1 MAAPLPRL
9 ERSNPGTSLGINN
22 SKPVLAPQ
30 PAASPSGVAAV
41 REQKGERLGVWRYS
55 TQLNEQLTAGQR
67 ALDFVDQLSGQL
79 VGLKF
84 KLSQELGQRR
94 VDSDELSNKVADF
107 SALWQSRSQ
116 RTGGSVDGRLKFHL
130 AQDAKEVFRVR
141 GLELDSL
148 SHGQSEM
155 LTFYTGVR
163 GTGPASVAVGGE
175 SSAEDL
181 LRQFNRAL
189 APSGI
194 RTEAD
199 QSGALTFSVA
209 EESLA
214 ALQSKLA
221 IRGGGIRFPAGQ
233 ANRLKIESEA
243 VAITPQSWSVD
254 DHAAVRQ
261 TLQKV
266 LVALEQ
272 LEQTRAAISS
282 AMGEARQ
289 AIEQLSTMNES
300 QWAESFVGDFNGRFN
315 QNTDYRYF
323 AEIAPALMGMSRYRV
338 LSLLAL
344 R

>member
-1 MAAPLPRL
+1 MAVPLPRL
-9 ERSNPGTSLGINN
+9 DSSLKSGSSLGIN
-22 SKPVLAPQ
+22 SRPVSAAA
-30 PAASPSGVAAV
+30 PAASGALAPV

-67 ALDFVDQLSGQL
+67 ALDYVDELSDQLTS
-79 VGLKF
+79 LKL

-94 VDSDELSNKVADF
+94 VDAGDLGAKVAGF
-107 SALWQSRSQ
+107 SALWADRSQ

-130 AQDAKEVFRVR
+130 AQDAKEVFRIR
-141 GLELDSL
+141 GLELESL
-148 SHGQSEM
+148 SSGQAEM

-163 GTGPASVAVGGE
+163 GTGPASVAVGSE
-175 SSAEDL
+175 VSSENV

-209 EESLA
+209 EDALA
-214 ALQSKLA
+214 PLQNKLA

-243 VAITPQSWSVD
+243 VAISPNSWAVD
-254 DHAAVRQ
+254 DHASVRQ
-261 TLQKV
+261 SLQKV
-266 LVALEQ
+266 VIALEQ

-282 AMGEARQ
+282 AMGEAKL

-300 QWAESFVGDFNGRFN
+300 QWAQSFVGDFNARFN
-315 QNTDYRYF
+315 QSSDYRF
-323 AEIAPALMGMSRYRV
+323 FSDIAPALMGMSRYRV

>member
-1 MAAPLPRL
+1 MAAALPRL
-9 ERSNPGTSLGINN
+9 DSSHKLGSSLGIN
-22 SKPVLAPQ
+22 SRLVTAAA
-30 PAASPSGVAAV
+30 PAASGELAAV

-67 ALDFVDQLSGQL
+67 ALDYVDELSGQL
-79 VGLKF
+79 TELKL

-94 VDSDELSNKVADF
+94 VDTAGLSAKVADF
-107 SALWQSRSQ
+107 SALWTARSQ

-130 AQDAKEVFRVR
+130 SQDAKEVFRVR
-141 GLELDSL
+141 GLELESL
-148 SHGQSEM
+148 SSGQAEM
-155 LTFYTGVR
+155 LTFYTGAR

-175 SSAEDL
+175 ISSENL

-199 QSGALTFSVA
+199 QGGALTFSVA
-209 EESLA
+209 EEALA
-214 ALQSKLA
+214 PLQNKLA

-243 VAITPQSWSVD
+243 VAILPTSWGVD
-254 DHAAVRQ
+254 DHASVRQ
-261 TLQKV
+261 SLQKV
-266 LVALEQ
+266 VMALEQ

-282 AMGEARQ
+282 AMGEAKL
-289 AIEQLSTMNES
+289 AIEQLSTMDES
-300 QWAESFVGDFNGRFN
+300 QWAQSFVGDFNGRFN
-315 QNTDYRYF
+315 QSSDYRF
-323 AEIAPALMGMSRYRV
+323 FSDIAPALMGMSRYRV

>member
-1 MAAPLPRL
+1 MAAALPRL
-9 ERSNPGTSLGINN
+9 DRSNPSSRLGID
-22 SKPVLAPQ
+22 SKPVLAPAA
-30 PAASPSGVAAV
+30 PAVVSMVAAV
-41 REQKGERLGVWRYS
+41 REQKSERAGSWRYS

-67 ALDFVDQLSGQL
+67 ALEYVDQLSDQL
-79 VGLKF
+79 SGLKL

-94 VDSDELSNKVADF
+94 VDREELSSKVAEF
-107 SALWQSRSQ
+107 STLWAARSQ
-116 RTGGSVDGRLKFHL
+116 HTGGSIDGHLKFHL
-130 AQDAKEVFRVR
+130 AQDAKEVFRAR
-141 GLELDSL
+141 GLELESL
-148 SHGQSEM
+148 SSGTAEM

-175 SSAEDL
+175 ISRENL

-199 QSGALTFSVA
+199 QSGALVFSVA
-209 EESLA
+209 EEALPS
-214 ALQSKLA
+214 LQSKLA

-233 ANRLKIESEA
+233 ANRLKLESELP
-243 VAITPQSWSVD
+243 AITPSHWSTD
-254 DHAAVRQ
+254 DHASVRQ
-261 TLQKV
+261 SLQKV
-266 LVALEQ
+266 VMALEQ

-282 AMGEARQ
+282 AMGEAKL

-300 QWAESFVGDFNGRFN
+300 EWAQSFVGDFNGRFN
-315 QNTDYRYF
+315 QSSDYRF
-323 AEIAPALMGMSRYRV
+323 FSDIAPALMGMSRYRV